1 MKGIRFHDTQF
12 EIIDRDGQPWLRGV
26 EVGKAL
32 GYAKPDHA
40 IWKLFEAHSDEFG
53 TGMTDLVKL
62 PDLHLRNGG
71 AGQLREIRIFSLRG
85 AHLLAMFARTKVAKE
100 FRHWVLDVL
109 EGVAEAPHSSRPKQI
124 LTHDQQDA
132 VKALVKARAESLPE
146 EFRAK
151 ATIKCWSA
159 LKTKFGCTYKEI
171 EPTQFT
177 EAISLI
183 ARLPLEGE
191 LLIAEPEKVVGRLE
205 INYSLDKW
213 IDESTRG
220 FESVRHYPVTEIQ
233 IPITGLYGMDSKSPI
248 GQLLYRLSQEGYEV
262 EACELEL
269 HAMKA
274 HMEALDTWIER
285 TARSAR
291 DLRNRVVRT
300 ACKPRLDR
308 NPRR

>member
-1 MKGIRFHDTQF
+1 MTSLSFHNTQF
-12 EIIDRDGQPWLRGV
+12 EVVDRNGAPWLQARQIGA
-26 EVGKAL
+26 AL
-32 GYAKPDHA
+32 GYAREDA
-40 IWKLFEAHSDEFG
+40 INKIYERNADEF
-53 TGMTDLVKL
+53 TTEMTSNVKL
-62 PDLHLRNGG
+62 TLK
-71 AGQLREIRIFSLRG
+71 GQQREVRIFSLRG

-124 LTHDQQDA
+124 LTQDQQDA

>member
-1 MKGIRFHDTQF
+1 MTSLSFHNTQF
-12 EIIDRDGQPWLRGV
+12 EVVDRNGAPWLQARQIGA
-26 EVGKAL
+26 AL
-32 GYAKPDHA
+32 GYAREDA
-40 IWKLFEAHSDEFG
+40 INKIYERNADEF
-53 TGMTDLVKL
+53 TTEMTSNVKL
-62 PDLHLRNGG
+62 TLK
-71 AGQLREIRIFSLRG
+71 GQQREVRIFSLRG

>member
-1 MKGIRFHDTQF
+1 MKGLSFQNTHF
-12 EIIDRDGQPWLRGV
+12 EIIDRSGQPWLQAAQIAL
-26 EVGKAL
+26 AL
-32 GYAKPDHA
+32 GYTREDAVSR
-40 IWKLFEAHSDEFG
+40 LYSRNSDEFG
-53 TGMTDLVKL
+53 PGMTETVNLTVSGNL
-62 PDLHLRNGG
+62 
-71 AGQLREIRIFSLRG
+71 QRETRIFSLRG

-291 DLRNRVVRT
+291 ELRNRVVRT